1 MVEQAP
7 YKVVRT
13 IENVEIREY
22 PDTLLATVS
31 GRDDGAAFSI
41 LFNYIAGNNS
51 SRAKLPMTAPVVSS
65 ERRPEKI
72 PMTAPVVSSIRPAA
86 SSTEK
91 IPMTAPVLSGDGF
104 FTFVMPPSYTAETI
118 PAPLDSRVRIH
129 VQAPKT
135 FAVLRFSGRTT
146 RTMVEK
152 RTAELMG
159 TLSKNGIAT
168 RNYAFLMRYNSPFAP
183 GFMRRNEVGVELA

>member
-7 YKVVRT
+7 YKVVRML
-13 IENVEIREY
+13 EKVEIREY
-22 PDTLLATVS
+22 PETLLATVS
-31 GRDDGAAFSI
+31 GRDDGAAFSL

-65 ERRPEKI
+65 IQPPAEKI
-72 PMTAPVVSSIRPAA
+72 PMTAPVVS
-86 SSTEK
+86 
-91 IPMTAPVLSGDGF
+91 GDGF
-104 FTFVMPPSYTAETI
+104 FTFVMPSSYTAETI

-135 FAVLRFSGRTT
+135 FAVLKFSGRAN
-146 RTMVEK
+146 RTMVER
-152 RTAELMG
+152 RTAELMS
-159 TLSKNGIAT
+159 TLSKNGIIT
-168 RNYAFLMRYNSPFAP
+168 RNYAFLMRYNSPFTP

>member
-7 YKVVRT
+7 YKVVRML
-13 IENVEIREY
+13 EKVEIREY
-22 PDTLLATVS
+22 PETLLATVS
-31 GRDDGAAFSI
+31 GRDDGAAFSL

-72 PMTAPVVSSIRPAA
+72 PMTAPVVSSIQPPA
-86 SSTEK
+86 EK
-91 IPMTAPVLSGDGF
+91 IPMTAPVVSGDGF
-104 FTFVMPPSYTAETI
+104 FTFVMPSSYTAETI

-135 FAVLRFSGRTT
+135 FAVLKFSGRAN
-146 RTMVEK
+146 RTMVER
-152 RTAELMG
+152 RTAELMS
-159 TLSKNGIAT
+159 TLSKNGIIT
-168 RNYAFLMRYNSPFAP
+168 RNYAFLMRYNSPFTP
-183 GFMRRNEVGVELA
+183 GFMRRNEIGVELA